1 MSNIMFDAREVMIPG
16 SVYDRSK
23 FVTIKCLW
31 PYLNLIFFLNSGSK
45 FQGLR
50 KNIDQSYP
58 LYIGLFLK

>member
-50 KNIDQSYP
+50 KNID
-58 LYIGLFLK
+58 